1 MLSSPLSLSRLSL
14 CSDRQTVLI
23 WDCSA
28 AGAAACHAA
37 QGVERGGRGRPR
49 GAWAQHTALGR
60 ERESS
65 VYERRTLEHHQAKG
79 DMACT
84 KRGDTHTHTPYRVG
98 EGDTRTP
105 RTIRT
110 QADLTF
116 DDGPGQ
122 HVVVGHDID
131 IGQGGG

>member
-1 MLSSPLSLSRLSL
+1 MRHLEMVLYNRSDGGSTVRDAHLLNPSRSH
-14 CSDRQTVLI
+14 S
-23 WDCSA
+23 
-28 AGAAACHAA
+28 H
-37 QGVERGGRGRPR
+37 
-49 GAWAQHTALGR
+49 
-60 ERESS
+60 
-65 VYERRTLEHHQAKG
+65 TLEHHQAKG
-79 DMACT
+79 DIACT